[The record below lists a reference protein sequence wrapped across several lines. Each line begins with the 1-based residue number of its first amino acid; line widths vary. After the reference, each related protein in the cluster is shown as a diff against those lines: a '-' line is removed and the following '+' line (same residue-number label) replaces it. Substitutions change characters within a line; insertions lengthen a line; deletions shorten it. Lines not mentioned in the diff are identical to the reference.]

1 MLSQKEKAT
10 AQWGGSIWE
19 FGLDKVKAT
28 RSGGF
33 EFKRLI
39 PVALW
44 VCQKAAAKTKKLMAK
59 SSG

>member
-1 MLSQKEKAT
+1 MYALAKRKSHRSMG
-10 AQWGGSIWE
+10 WINLGIWV
-19 FGLDKVKAT
+19 GQSKAT

-44 VCQKAAAKTKKLMAK
+44 VCQKAAAKTEKLMAK
-59 SSG
+59 S